1 MTPSVTADL
10 PRSFDQKTID
20 ALRDRI
26 EATHQVLIRGAA
38 PIGQVP
44 LHIACYAS
52 DCRNG
57 LHCLNYARRGS
68 AGSAQGGGSFTPGE
82 CRACRQAVAELP
94 AERAMTVDAIADL
107 FHMQRRELIR
117 EHYWKAPLDRWAY
130 NQAHRLGRIGLRDK
144 ARRVIANRIGRAE
157 HPREGRQTGWNRDV
171 VAYAQHA
178 VAACCRECVF
188 YWHGISLGRPLSDS
202 ELTYLSDL
210 ALLYLDL
217 RLPDLPD
224 ESSDPGRILTS
235 SLPPASDPFDLRASL
250 RLLLDEGQSP
260 AGLTVPA
267 SQFRLLKTESVVN
280 DGMGS
285 VSMRPVAE
293 QQRLGP
299 NGTAEA
305 G

>member
-1 MTPSVTADL
+1 MTPSVTTGR
-10 PRSFDQKTID
+10 PRIFDQRTID

-26 EATHQVLIRGAA
+26 EATHQELIRAPA

-44 LHIACYAS
+44 LHIACHAS

-57 LHCLNYARRGS
+57 LHCLNYAARAEQVPPRRG
-68 AGSAQGGGSFTPGE
+68 GSVKPGE
-82 CRACRQAVAELP
+82 CRACCQAVAEMP
-94 AERAMTVDAIADL
+94 TERATSVDAIADL
-107 FHMQRRELIR
+107 FDMQRRELIR
-117 EHYWKAPLDRWAY
+117 EHYWKTPMDLWAY
-130 NQAHRLGRIGLRDK
+130 NQAFRLGRIGLHDK

-157 HPREGRQTGWNRDV
+157 HPIEGRQTGWNRDV

-188 YWHGISLGRPLSDS
+188 YWHGIALGRPLSDS
-202 ELTYLSDL
+202 ELSYLSGL
-210 ALLYLDL
+210 AMLYLEL

-224 ESSDPGRILTS
+224 EPSDPGRILTS

-250 RLLLDEGQSP
+250 RMLLDEGHSP

-267 SQFRLLKTESVVN
+267 SQFRLLKTESVVSH
-280 DGMGS
+280 GMGT
-285 VSMRPVAE
+285 VSMQSVTD

-299 NGTAEA
+299 NGSAEA